1 MIEIGFAIVIV
12 GVALFV
18 RGMTG
23 FGGSLIM
30 VPFISLVWDIRQAVV
45 IIAVL
50 NLTSSLFLVIESR
63 PHVAWRDA
71 LGLVAW
77 SAPGLVLGTLALA
90 RVDVDLMTVVLGVFT
105 ILASVHLAR
114 QRAKVIET
122 RPPHLAVEGAVGVMA
137 GTLHGMLG
145 TSGPVIVPYLAHR
158 VRAGAALRATILAYL
173 LSLDVLRL
181 GGYVSF
187 GLVSREVLVRSA
199 ILLPVAFIASH
210 LGGSVQARL
219 PERVFR
225 LIVAGLLFASGIM
238 LILR

>member
-77 SAPGLVLGTLALA
+77 KIG
-90 RVDVDLMTVVLGVFT
+90 
-105 ILASVHLAR
+105 
-114 QRAKVIET
+114 RAHV
-122 RPPHLAVEGAVGVMA
+122 
-137 GTLHGMLG
+137 
-145 TSGPVIVPYLAHR
+145 
-158 VRAGAALRATILAYL
+158 
-173 LSLDVLRL
+173 
-181 GGYVSF
+181 
-187 GLVSREVLVRSA
+187 
-199 ILLPVAFIASH
+199 
-210 LGGSVQARL
+210 
-219 PERVFR
+219 
-225 LIVAGLLFASGIM
+225 
-238 LILR
+238 